1 MEKRTKNKTELFVR
15 EENSHRFS
23 FLHSFWD
30 VLLILLS
37 LSSCFVVV
45 VVYVKK
51 CFFFSHSCF
60 NLQNNLWADG
70 GGSCSFRWCVKATS
84 FVVNETRLLI
94 LVLLLLL
101 AIHLQVLIGLLK
113 LLVIQF
119 DVIGWDQQIGAF
131 WLRRRLGRLADV
143 SRCSQLIVSDA
154 VVGWLAL
161 VLLWIENKKKIS
173 VFVQRDY
180 SAFR

>member
-1 MEKRTKNKTELFVR
+1 MEKRTKNKTELFVE

-23 FLHSFWD
+23 FLPAFWD
-30 VLLILLS
+30 AVD
-37 LSSCFVVV
+37 FVVFFLLFCCCIC
-45 VVYVKK
+45 KK
-51 CFFFSHSCF
+51 MFFFSRILSCF

-94 LVLLLLL
+94 LVVLLLL
-101 AIHLQVLIGLLK
+101 AIHVQVLIGLLK

-119 DVIGWDQQIGAF
+119 DVVGWDQQIGAF
-131 WLRRRLGRLADV
+131 WLRRWLSRLADV

-161 VLLWIENKKKIS
+161 VLLWSENKKKYQFS
-173 VFVQRDY
+173 LNVTTELPL
-180 SAFR
+180 